1 MSTSGAPRGRPP
13 RRRGGKRWWV
23 RGAALAGLAALVA
36 AVSASSAPPAFPD
49 NIVVF
54 PDRDFVSFEGFQDH
68 VGETALVEVTRPGTG
83 VVGSARAV
91 IAEGDVP
98 FEINHPGGVCWGAG
112 TGLNVTPDIQPGDVL
127 SLEVAGQSTEVTTL
141 GAYVTS
147 VDYVDG
153 ATTFTVT
160 GHVDAGI
167 NPDNLEQRIVNPDL
181 TDTAVGRRTVR
192 AVTGPLTA
200 DDSGA
205 YSSGL
210 VVNGT
215 TATATYVFTDPE
227 IARTAATGG
236 GHRMMSW
243 ETTDAAAN
251 RQGLTIAE
259 FGELGGP
266 GMGGCP
272 NGPLQ
277 AGPPGPTNVTA
288 TTVSG
293 GIRVDWTPASAIPG
307 TPAITGYRV
316 TAVGQTVTGSTQV
329 EIGRRISNPAAR
341 TTTITGLDS
350 GDTYD
355 IEIVSVSGSGTTFPA
370 INVPPVTD
378 TTPPTISA
386 NPGPGT
392 FAQARNVALTS
403 SETHSEIYYTLDGS
417 DPLVGP
423 EDVSPDA
430 VLYTGAINVAVTTR
444 IRAVAFD
451 PAGNVSDEFDG
462 TYTIDGA
469 GVVPGAPTIDA
480 SSVGLGSITVD
491 WSLDPAFTVD
501 EYRVSVTDADGTP
514 RADVT
519 PNPRITTDSDIT
531 ITGLTEGVDY
541 YVTVIAANANG
552 PGPASDRVGP
562 LRPLGAVVANAGPDQ
577 TVTRALAPT
586 TVTLNGAGSTAGA
599 TYLWE
604 QIGASPANTVVLN
617 NPNAI
622 GPTFQLPLF
631 LRPMTNDPLVFR
643 LTVTQG
649 VTVRSDEVRVTPVA
663 GDTTQVV
670 TAKWKAGDFRVD
682 GVGSVNGATI
692 RVHSGSLDGPI
703 LGQATVTADAWQL
716 RLRNAAA
723 PAARPPGLWIESTL
737 GSTSGPYTVN

>member
-1 MSTSGAPRGRPP
+1 MSGSGAPRGRPP
-13 RRRGGKRWWV
+13 KRRGRTRWWV
-23 RGAALAGLAALVA
+23 RGAALAGMAALIA

-49 NIVVF
+49 NIVIF
-54 PDRDFVSFEGFQDH
+54 PDRDFVSFEGFQNH

-83 VVGSARAV
+83 VVGSARAT
-91 IAEGDVP
+91 IAEGEVP

-127 SLEVAGQSTEVTTL
+127 SLAVGGESTEVTTL

-147 VDYVDG
+147 VNYVDG

-167 NPDNLEQRIVNPDL
+167 DPANLEQRIVNPDL

-210 VVNGT
+210 EVTGT
-215 TATATYVFTDPE
+215 TATATYVFTDPD

-236 GHRMMSW
+236 GHRLMSW
-243 ETTDAAAN
+243 ETTDPVGN

-288 TTVSG
+288 TNVSG
-293 GIRVDWTPASAIPG
+293 GIRVDWTPAVAIPG

-316 TAVGQTVTGSTQV
+316 TAVGQTVTSSTQV
-329 EIGRRISNPAAR
+329 EIGRRIGNPAAR

-350 GDTYD
+350 GESYD
-355 IEIVSVSGSGTTFPA
+355 IEIVSMSGSGTTFPA

-378 TTPPTISA
+378 VTPPSISA
-386 NPGPGT
+386 GVAPGSY
-392 FAQARNVALTS
+392 AQPKSVALIA
-403 SETHSEIYYTLDGS
+403 SENHSEIYYTLDGG

-430 VLYTGAINVAVTTR
+430 TLYTGPIPVSVTTR

-451 PAGNVSDEFDG
+451 PAGNVSAEFDG

-469 GVVPGAPTIDA
+469 GVVPGAPTIDG

-491 WSLDPAFTVD
+491 WSLDPAFTVT

-519 PNPRITTDSDIT
+519 PNPRTTTDSDVT
-531 ITGLTEGVDY
+531 VTGLTEGVDY

-577 TVTRALAPT
+577 SVTRALTPT
-586 TVTLNGAGSTAGA
+586 TVTLDGAGSTPGA

-604 QIGASPANTVVLN
+604 QIGAAPANTVTLN

-622 GPTFQLPLF
+622 SPTFQLPLF
-631 LRPMTNDPLVFR
+631 LLPMSNDPLVFR

-649 VTVRSDEVRVTPVA
+649 ATVRTDEVRVTPVA
-663 GDTTQVV
+663 GDTTQVA
-670 TAKWKAGDFRVD
+670 TARWKAGDFRVD
-682 GVGSVNGATI
+682 GVGTVNGATV
-692 RVHSGSLDGPI
+692 RVHSGSLDGPV
-703 LGQATVTADAWQL
+703 LGQATVTAGVWNF

-723 PAARPPGLWIESTL
+723 PAARPPSLWIESTL